1 MKVAV
6 VGCGPNGLCAIKNCI
21 SEGFEVVAF
30 EQTSEIGGEWNSN
43 LEIGPNVHSK
53 IYEGLMT
60 NLIKEIMEFSDFSYD
75 QNITESFLTA
85 DKVQNYF
92 LKYTEKFDLRKHI
105 KFNHKVINVR
115 PISDDQWEII
125 IKDLETDEYKT
136 ITSDKV
142 FICIGISA
150 PWMPKIEGLNEFQ
163 GKIIHSRDFRSTK
176 MFENKKVLLIGSG
189 ASSLDMVI
197 AIDKVAEKITWVNKI
212 QETHGTSLKLELS
225 QRTVEKTILIKRFT
239 KSGAEFENGSFEE
252 FDIIALATGYDFT
265 FPFLSVDSG
274 IAVYDKCLCQCL
286 SYKSNSALNTGQ
298 TGKFFLQEKKCC

>member
-212 QETHGTSLKLELS
+212 QETHGSQKVEQNLKMEVLKNLISLL
-225 QRTVEKTILIKRFT
+225 
-239 KSGAEFENGSFEE
+239 
-252 FDIIALATGYDFT
+252 
-265 FPFLSVDSG
+265 
-274 IAVYDKCLCQCL
+274 
-286 SYKSNSALNTGQ
+286 
-298 TGKFFLQEKKCC
+298 